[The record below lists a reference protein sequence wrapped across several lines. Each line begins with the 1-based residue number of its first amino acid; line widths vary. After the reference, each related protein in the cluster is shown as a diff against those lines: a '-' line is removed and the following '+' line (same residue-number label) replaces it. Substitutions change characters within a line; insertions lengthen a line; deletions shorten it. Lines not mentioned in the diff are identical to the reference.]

1 MPALNSHTHYQA
13 TQSSRTSLSLSK
25 SVSEPTQKRKRNKK
39 QGTTRYIVHGFLT
52 SATTPYTDRYSQLKI
67 ESNNMLVYMPLTK
80 QLKVYRYY
88 D

>member
-1 MPALNSHTHYQA
+1 MY
-13 TQSSRTSLSLSK
+13 
-25 SVSEPTQKRKRNKK
+25 KRHKK
-39 QGTTRYIVHGFLT
+39 
-52 SATTPYTDRYSQLKI
+52 AAYTNRYSQLKI